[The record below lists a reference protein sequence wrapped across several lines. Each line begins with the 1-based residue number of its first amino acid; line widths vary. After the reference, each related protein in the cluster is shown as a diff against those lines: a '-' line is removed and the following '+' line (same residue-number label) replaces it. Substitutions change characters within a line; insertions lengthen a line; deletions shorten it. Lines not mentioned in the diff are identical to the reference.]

1 MTKAYEEHDS
11 LYVAVD
17 CIIFGFDGTEIKAL
31 LVKRALEP
39 EKGKWSLMGGF
50 VGAKESVHDAASRV
64 LENLTGLDNIY
75 MEQLNCF
82 GDVKRDEAGRVV
94 SIAYFALIKL
104 DDYEEALLKKHQ
116 ANWFS
121 LNRIPTVV
129 FDHKEMITLSLERLR
144 QKAIAYPIGFEL
156 LPAKFTM
163 QQLQALYE
171 AVYNTHFDKR
181 NFTKKILSLN
191 LLNRLTEKEKATS
204 RKGSFLY
211 MFDKKKYNQLKK
223 QGIKLL

>member
-1 MTKAYEEHDS
+1 MLKAYEEHDC

-50 VGAKESVHDAASRV
+50 VGAKESVNDAASRV
-64 LENLTGLDNIY
+64 LENLTGLDNVY

-116 ANWFS
+116 FC
-121 LNRIPTVV
+121 
-129 FDHKEMITLSLERLR
+129 
-144 QKAIAYPIGFEL
+144 
-156 LPAKFTM
+156 
-163 QQLQALYE
+163 
-171 AVYNTHFDKR
+171 
-181 NFTKKILSLN
+181 
-191 LLNRLTEKEKATS
+191 
-204 RKGSFLY
+204 RKGPF
-211 MFDKKKYNQLKK
+211 K
-223 QGIKLL
+223 